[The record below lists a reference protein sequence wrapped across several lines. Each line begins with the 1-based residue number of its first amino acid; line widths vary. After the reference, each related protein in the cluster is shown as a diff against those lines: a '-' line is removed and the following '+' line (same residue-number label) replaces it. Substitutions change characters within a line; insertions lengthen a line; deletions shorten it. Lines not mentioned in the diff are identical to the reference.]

1 MIKLIA
7 SDMDGT
13 LLNASMQISEEN
25 IQAIKYAQS
34 KGIEFMVATGR
45 NRKEALP
52 PLQEAGIDCAMITLN
67 GAQVYDEA
75 GNSLFIV
82 PISHEQTRS
91 LIDLLKENDIYFE
104 ISTSNGIY
112 SESQTRRIE
121 NFAIHTAEAMPH
133 LTHKMAIAMTAA
145 RLEFLPIN
153 YVDDFSELFS
163 IEELEFLKV
172 ICFHQDGARVLGPIT
187 KIIDGYGDLVV
198 TSSGQNNIEINHR
211 NAQKGIAVAH
221 VAKDRMISLEE
232 VMTIGDNLNDVS
244 MLQLAGVSFAMGNG
258 ELEVKEAAKY
268 LTDTNIESGVG
279 KAIVRAIDEN
289 L

>member
-13 LLNASMQISEEN
+13 LLNANMQISEEN

-34 KGIEFMVATGR
+34 QGVEFMVATGR

-67 GAQVYDEA
+67 GAQVFDKS
-75 GNSLFIV
+75 GTSLFTV
-82 PISHEQTRS
+82 PISKEKTRS
-91 LIDLLKENDIYFE
+91 LMDLLREKDIYFE

-145 RLEFLPIN
+145 RLAFLPIN
-153 YVDDFSELFS
+153 YVKDFNELFA
-163 IEELEFLKV
+163 IEDLEILKI

-187 KIIDGYGDLVV
+187 QEIDGYGDLVV

-221 VAKDRMISLEE
+221 VAKERAIQLSD

-244 MLQLAGVSFAMGNG
+244 MIQIAGVSFAMGNG
-258 ELEVKEAAKY
+258 EIEVKEYAKY

-279 KAIVRAIDEN
+279 KAIIRAIDEN

>member
-52 PLQEAGIDCAMITLN
+52 PLEEAGLECAMINLN
-67 GAQVYDEA
+67 GAQVFDES
-75 GNSLFIV
+75 GNSLFTV
-82 PISHEQTRS
+82 PIDREKTRS
-91 LIDLLKENDIYFE
+91 IIDLLKEQIIYFE

-112 SESQTRRIE
+112 SESQIRRIE

-153 YVDDFSELFS
+153 YVTDFSELFLL
-163 IEELEFLKV
+163 EELEFLKI
-172 ICFHQDGARVLGPIT
+172 ICFHPDGASVLGPIT
-187 KIIDGYGDLVV
+187 QVIDGYGDLVV

-211 NAQKGIAVAH
+211 NAQKGIAVAQ
-221 VAKDRMISLEE
+221 VAKERGFDLAE
-232 VMTIGDNLNDVS
+232 VLTIGDNLNDLS
-244 MLQLAGVSFAMGNG
+244 MLQAAGVSFAMGNG
-258 ELEVKEAAKY
+258 EIEVKEAAKY
-268 LTDTNIESGVG
+268 LTSTNIDSGVG
-279 KAIVRAIDEN
+279 KAIMRAIEEN

>member
-52 PLQEAGIDCAMITLN
+52 PLEEAGLDCAMITLN
-67 GAQVYDEA
+67 GAQVFDA
-75 GNSLFIV
+75 SGQSLFTV
-82 PISHEQTRS
+82 PIDREKTRS
-91 LIDLLKENDIYFE
+91 IMDLLKEHQIYFE

-153 YVDDFSELFS
+153 YVGDFSELFLL
-163 IEELEFLKV
+163 EELEFLKI
-172 ICFHQDGARVLGPIT
+172 ICFHPDGASVLAPIT
-187 KIIDGYGDLVV
+187 QVIDGYGDLVV

-221 VAKDRMISLEE
+221 VAKERGIDLSDVL
-232 VMTIGDNLNDVS
+232 TIGDNLNDLS
-244 MLQLAGVSFAMGNG
+244 MLQAAGVSFAMGNG

-268 LTDTNIESGVG
+268 LTNTNIESGVG
-279 KAIVRAIDEN
+279 KAIMRAIAEN

>member
-75 GNSLFIV
+75 GNSLFTV

-91 LIDLLKENDIYFE
+91 LIALPTPDSILVSVKYFAA
-104 ISTSNGIY
+104 SFTSNSPFPI
-112 SESQTRRIE
+112 
-121 NFAIHTAEAMPH
+121 AK
-133 LTHKMAIAMTAA
+133 LTPASCSILTSFK
-145 RLEFLPIN
+145 LSPI
-153 YVDDFSELFS
+153 
-163 IEELEFLKV
+163 V
-172 ICFHQDGARVLGPIT
+172 I
-187 KIIDGYGDLVV
+187 
-198 TSSGQNNIEINHR
+198 TSSSEIIRSLATCATAIPFCAFRWLISILFCPENSF
-211 NAQKGIAVAH
+211 V
-221 VAKDRMISLEE
+221 DRPTQRKRHL
-232 VMTIGDNLNDVS
+232 
-244 MLQLAGVSFAMGNG
+244 F
-258 ELEVKEAAKY
+258 
-268 LTDTNIESGVG
+268 
-279 KAIVRAIDEN
+279 
-289 L
+289 

>member
-1 MIKLIA
+1 
-7 SDMDGT
+7 
-13 LLNASMQISEEN
+13 
-25 IQAIKYAQS
+25 
-34 KGIEFMVATGR
+34 
-45 NRKEALP
+45 
-52 PLQEAGIDCAMITLN
+52 
-67 GAQVYDEA
+67 
-75 GNSLFIV
+75 
-82 PISHEQTRS
+82 
-91 LIDLLKENDIYFE
+91 
-104 ISTSNGIY
+104 
-112 SESQTRRIE
+112 
-121 NFAIHTAEAMPH
+121 
-133 LTHKMAIAMTAA
+133 MAIAMTAA